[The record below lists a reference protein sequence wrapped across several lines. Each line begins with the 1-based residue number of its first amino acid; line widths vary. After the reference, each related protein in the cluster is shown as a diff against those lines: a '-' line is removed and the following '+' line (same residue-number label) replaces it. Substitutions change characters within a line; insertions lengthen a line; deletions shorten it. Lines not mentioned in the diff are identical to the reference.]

1 MLRQKQ
7 QPSLDEQFGVKKKNN
22 HVDEKECE
30 KIKNNWNE
38 ENLQIFLAVKLF

>member
-1 MLRQKQ
+1 MNNLG
-7 QPSLDEQFGVKKKNN
+7 LKKKKKK

-38 ENLQIFLAVKLF
+38 ENLQIWFAASKLF